1 MKGEAHRGTWE
12 NDKAASEWLE
22 SHAKAVVKSRD
33 SIQMEIFGH
42 LKSPLKSSLI
52 KQEWI
57 CSIGKVKRL
66 FKGLFSRDQI
76 FPSESGPRT
85 KNKAALQPSSS
96 VVVENLRV
104 LRRDS
109 AIQRFKSLLD
119 QSPGMDWIFC

>member
-1 MKGEAHRGTWE
+1 MAGEPRQGRRQE
-12 NDKAASEWLE
+12 QGP
-22 SHAKAVVKSRD
+22 D
-33 SIQMEIFGH
+33 SDGNIWSFE
-42 LKSPLKSSLI
+42 KSLI
-52 KQEWI
+52 EQEWI
-57 CSIGKVKRL
+57 CSLGKSKDFL
-66 FKGLFSRDQI
+66 KAFSRDQI
-76 FPSESGPRT
+76 FPSESGSRT